1 MKVAKYLFIIL
12 VISVMVACG
21 SVEKDP
27 DVDTPPTTV
36 KMVKVPNF
44 NADSAYDYVA
54 KQVSFGPRVPNMA
67 GHKACGE
74 WIIATLKSFGAK
86 VYEQDFVATAYT
98 GTKLQSKNII
108 GSFNPENK
116 QRILLCAHWDTRHI
130 ADSETDKALYNK
142 PILGADDAGSGVG
155 ILLEIAR
162 ILGQDTLG
170 LGIDLVFFDAEDHG
184 APKDK
189 SDGTGMSWCL
199 GSQHWSANPHVGGYK
214 AEFGI
219 LLDMVGSK
227 SPRFTKEGT
236 SMRYAPALMNKVW
249 NMAATLGYGS
259 FFDPTITGELTDDHL
274 FVNRIAG
281 IPTID
286 IINKDMTTVSKFGK
300 HWHTQG
306 DNMDVIGKGTLK
318 AVGQVV
324 LNVIYKKDAG
334 QFAL

>member
-1 MKVAKYLFIIL
+1 MKLTQLFFIAMAVL
-12 VISVMVACG
+12 LVACG
-21 SVEKDP
+21 GEEEDP
-27 DVDTPPTTV
+27 ALPPVNTKT
-36 KMVKVPNF
+36 VKVPSF
-44 NADSAYDYVA
+44 NADSAYDYIA
-54 KQVSFGPRVPNMA
+54 KQVSFGPRVPNSE
-67 GHKACGE
+67 GHKACAE
-74 WIIATLKSFGAK
+74 WMVATLKGFGAK
-86 VYEQDFVATAYT
+86 VYEQDFVATAYN

-108 GSFNPENK
+108 AAFNPENK

-130 ADSETDKALYNK
+130 ADSETDQNLYNQ

-155 ILLEIAR
+155 VLFEIAR
-162 ILGQDTLG
+162 ILSQDTLD
-170 LGIDLVFFDAEDHG
+170 LGVDLVFFDAEDHG
-184 APKDK
+184 APRGEGNG
-189 SDGTGMSWCL
+189 DGLSWCL
-199 GSQHWSANPHVGGYK
+199 GSQYWARSPHIGGYK

-249 NMAATLGYGS
+249 TLAAALGYGS
-259 FFDPTITGELTDDHL
+259 FFDPTPTGEITDDHL
-274 FVNRIAG
+274 FINSIAG

-286 IINKDMTTVSKFGK
+286 IINRDLSRPSGFGA

-324 LNVIYKKDAG
+324 LNVVYKKDAG
-334 QFAL
+334 TLGI